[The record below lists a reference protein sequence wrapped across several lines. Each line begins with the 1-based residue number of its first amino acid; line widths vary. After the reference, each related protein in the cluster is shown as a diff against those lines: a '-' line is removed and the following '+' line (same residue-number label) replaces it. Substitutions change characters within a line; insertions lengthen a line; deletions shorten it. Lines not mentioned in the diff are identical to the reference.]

1 MADPMPEPVKNTPAA
16 LPAKLWRWWRLRSR
30 RGLLVVG
37 ALPSA
42 AAADFVARLRAGS
55 VLPVPMDAEGPEDAD
70 VVVIVGQISA
80 QFSLRLAGLRQ
91 RLPPGA
97 VIVAFDVAA
106 PVPVYAVGGADA
118 VVDVDILVRALP
130 PSAATIDLVIQ
141 HILDRATATPVGSS
155 TGTGATTINDVTAG
169 RP

>member
-1 MADPMPEPVKNTPAA
+1 MPEPTVVSAPPLEHTPAA

-30 RGLLVVG
+30 RGLVVTG

-42 AAADFVARLRAGS
+42 AAADFVTRLRAGT

-80 QFSLRLAGLRQ
+80 QLSLRLAGLRQ

-97 VIVAFDVAA
+97 VIVAFDVAT
-106 PVPVYAVGGADA
+106 PVPVYAVGGAA
-118 VVDVDILVRALP
+118 GVVDLDILVRALP
-130 PSAATIDLVIQ
+130 PTAATIDLVIQ
-141 HILDRATATPVGSS
+141 HILASTASS
-155 TGTGATTINDVTAG
+155 PASTAAG